1 MMKLYISP
9 HSQADIFPFILN
21 LITLFRLQTWQ
32 SFLLLGTFVN
42 PASCIWVNQLALPIS
57 IASN

>member
-1 MMKLYISP
+1 MKLYISP
-9 HSQADIFPFILN
+9 HSQVDIFPFILN

-42 PASCIWVNQLALPIS
+42 PASFIWVNQLALPIS
-57 IASN
+57 IASS